1 VFVFFLF
8 VSDKSMLVMVMIK
21 YMSNIV
27 CYVQESFNVKMI
39 ITIETVSIPCGWNG
53 RNCWTV
59 FIN

>member
-1 VFVFFLF
+1 
-8 VSDKSMLVMVMIK
+8 MVMIK